1 MILTL
6 PKNNNKDDFAG
17 IFVVSRNDCV
27 YLWSWTLFYKTKLIL
42 KNDCL
47 ENLVKTIF

>member
-1 MILTL
+1 MDNLGIKFLRIIKQVNLCFNNLKMILTL

-27 YLWSWTLFYKTKLIL
+27 YL
-42 KNDCL
+42 
-47 ENLVKTIF
+47 